1 MRSALGARAR
11 ARRRLLGPRGLA
23 ALAATIGVLVLLAY
37 GLSANRP
44 SRALDQAIAK
54 GSRAPAPNLT
64 FAQLTGSGKSSLAAL
79 RGRVAVVNVW
89 ASWCGP
95 CQGEAPVLERW
106 YKRLNRLGGTV
117 VGIDSFDVRSDA
129 LSFMRRFGLT
139 YPMLRDPD
147 GQVKSKLGVAGFPET
162 FVLDRSGRVAALD
175 RGPVDDAFMQHT
187 VLALVRE
194 PA

>member
-1 MRSALGARAR
+1 MGV
-11 ARRRLLGPRGLA
+11 
-23 ALAATIGVLVLLAY
+23 LAATIGVLVLLAY

-44 SRALDQAIAK
+44 SRTLDQAIAK

-64 FAQLTGSGKSSLAAL
+64 FARLVGTGESSLASL

-106 YKRLNRLGGTV
+106 YRRIDQLGGTV
-117 VGIDSFDVRSDA
+117 VGIDAFDVRSDA
-129 LSFMRRFGLT
+129 LSFIRRFHLT

-147 GQVKSKLGVAGFPET
+147 GRVKSKLGVTGFPET
-162 FVLDRSGRVAALD
+162 FVLDRAGRVAALD

-187 VLALVRE
+187 VLALVQE

>member
-1 MRSALGARAR
+1 MRFALGARAR

-23 ALAATIGVLVLLAY
+23 VLAATIGVLVLLAY
-37 GLSANRP
+37 GLTANRP

-106 YKRLNRLGGTV
+106 YKRINRLGGTV

-129 LSFMRRFGLT
+129 LSFMRRFHLT

-194 PA
+194 SA

>member
-1 MRSALGARAR
+1 MTPVAEGRV
-11 ARRRLLGPRGLA
+11 RRGLPGPRGLA
-23 ALAATIGVLVLLAY
+23 VLAVTIGVLMLLAY
-37 GLSANRP
+37 GLTANRP
-44 SRALDQAIAK
+44 SRTLDQAIAK
-54 GSRAPAPNLT
+54 GSRASAPNLT
-64 FAQLTGSGKSSLAAL
+64 LARLTGGGESSLASL

-95 CQGEAPVLERW
+95 CQGEAPLLERW
-106 YKRLNRLGGTV
+106 YRRIDRLGGTV
-117 VGIDSFDVRSDA
+117 VGIDAFDVRSDA
-129 LSFMRRFGLT
+129 LSFIRRFQLT
-139 YPMLRDPD
+139 YPMLRDPA
-147 GQVKSKLGVAGFPET
+147 GQVKRKLGVTGFPET

>member
-1 MRSALGARAR
+1 MAAVCSRVHVAWRCWPRRSACWCYSPTVCRPTDRAER
-11 ARRRLLGPRGLA
+11 S
-23 ALAATIGVLVLLAY
+23 IE
-37 GLSANRP
+37 
-44 SRALDQAIAK
+44 AIAK

-64 FAQLTGSGKSSLAAL
+64 FTELTGSGKASLASL
-79 RGRVAVVNVW
+79 HGRVAVVNVW

-106 YKRLNRLGGTV
+106 YRRINRLGGTV
-117 VGIDSFDVRSDA
+117 VGIDTFDVRTDA
-129 LSFMRRFGLT
+129 LSFIARFHLT
-139 YPMLRDPD
+139 YPMLRDPG
-147 GQVKSKLGVAGFPET
+147 GQVKGKLGVTGFPET

>member
-1 MRSALGARAR
+1 MSFPGRGL
-11 ARRRLLGPRGLA
+11 RRLPGPRGLA
-23 ALAATIGVLVLLAY
+23 VLAATVGVLVLLAY

-44 SRALDQAIAK
+44 SRTLDQAIAK

-64 FAQLTGSGKSSLAAL
+64 LADLTGSGKSSLAAL

-106 YKRLNRLGGTV
+106 YRRIHGLGGTV
-117 VGIDSFDVRSDA
+117 VGIDTFDVRSDA
-129 LSFMRRFGLT
+129 LSFIRQFHLS
-139 YPMLRDPD
+139 YPMLRDPG
-147 GQVKSKLGVAGFPET
+147 GQVKSKLGVTGFPET

-187 VLALVRE
+187 VLPLVRE